1 MGFFGKP
8 PMATAPSVSPR
19 WLEPSLTLPWVILG
33 AFVGCLCLDLL
44 RRALFIRRHSFHGR
58 HVLITGGSAGIGK
71 ALAAELLARGA
82 RVSLLAR
89 TASKLEAT
97 SNELRESAVAKSAA
111 AKSAAKSADASAPP
125 SSAVQLQYVCADI
138 SDEAAMRAAV
148 ESASARFGPVEVLVC
163 NAGSAAPGLF
173 AQMPVETFERQ
184 MNVNYIGTVSFLVFL
199 FIYFFFFREAD
210 ERELHWHREL
220 SCFFFFQM
228 NVNYIG
234 TVSFLV
240 FLCFPRCPYTH
251 SSLASLSR
259 PKCHTFPRFF
269 L

>member
-184 MNVNYIGTVSFLVFL
+184 MNVNYIGTVSFLVF
-199 FIYFFFFREAD
+199 FFSD
-210 ERELHWHREL
+210 ERQLHWQREL
-220 SCFFFFQM
+220 SCFFMFSSLPIHPFITCLSFPPKVSHFPQ
-228 NVNYIG
+228 VLPLG
-234 TVSFLV
+234 TVSFSLTS
-240 FLCFPRCPYTH
+240 LYTDIV
-251 SSLASLSR
+251 S
-259 PKCHTFPRFF
+259 
-269 L
+269 

>member
-1 MGFFGKP
+1 M
-8 PMATAPSVSPR
+8 
-19 WLEPSLTLPWVILG
+19 
-33 AFVGCLCLDLL
+33 
-44 RRALFIRRHSFHGR
+44 
-58 HVLITGGSAGIGK
+58 
-71 ALAAELLARGA
+71 
-82 RVSLLAR
+82 SLLAR

-199 FIYFFFFREAD
+199 
-210 ERELHWHREL
+210 
-220 SCFFFFQM
+220 
-228 NVNYIG
+228 
-234 TVSFLV
+234 
-240 FLCFPRCPYTH
+240 CFPRCPYTH

>member
-1 MGFFGKP
+1 
-8 PMATAPSVSPR
+8 MATAPSVSPR
-19 WLEPSLTLPWVILG
+19 WLEPSLTLPWVVLG

-89 TASKLEAT
+89 TESKLEAT
-97 SNELRESAVAKSAA
+97 CNELRESAAAKSAAAKSAA
-111 AKSAAKSADASAPP
+111 AKSAAKSAAASAPP

-148 ESASARFGPVEVLVC
+148 DSASARFGPVEVLVC

-173 AQMPVETFERQ
+173 AQMPVETFEKQ
-184 MNVNYIGTVSFLVFL
+184 MNVNYIGTVSFLVF
-199 FIYFFFFREAD
+199 FFFFEKRKKK
-210 ERELHWHREL
+210 RR
-220 SCFFFFQM
+220 
-228 NVNYIG
+228 
-234 TVSFLV
+234 
-240 FLCFPRCPYTH
+240 
-251 SSLASLSR
+251 SR
-259 PKCHTFPRFF
+259 GR
-269 L
+269 

>member
-199 FIYFFFFREAD
+199 CFSSLPIHPFITC
-210 ERELHWHREL
+210 L
-220 SCFFFFQM
+220 SFPPKVSHFPQ
-228 NVNYIG
+228 VLPLG
-234 TVSFLV
+234 TVSFSLTS
-240 FLCFPRCPYTH
+240 LYTDIV
-251 SSLASLSR
+251 S
-259 PKCHTFPRFF
+259 
-269 L
+269 